1 MLPLKIIKG
10 FVVTNFYWK
19 VPWGKQKI
27 FGWVTGSVEGRG
39 GKRVQKK
46 RNGLTAKTINSSMK
60 ISGSDVSSR
69 HIASKAMES

>member
-1 MLPLKIIKG
+1 M
-10 FVVTNFYWK
+10 
-19 VPWGKQKI
+19 
-27 FGWVTGSVEGRG
+27 EGRG